1 MFAHGQAGQKSAK
14 QNLAHNTQL
23 YCKATPCKYFMSYG
37 NCLCRFAHG
46 NTEGRGHGM
55 GDGMAT
61 ASRVNHSYSD
71 LKEGTTNQ
79 YKTTSSKNYKDSGY
93 GYQNT
98 FRCVACSE
106 FRGQLPSFSTF
117 REVCQHSLRVHRVSQ
132 SFQITS
138 VQSATLLPDKLV
150 MYQCKL
156 CKEIYFSEASVKI
169 HFEKHWDLLVSLWK
183 EYTEVKCRV
192 CEVVI
197 ETEGMEEHMDNL
209 HPSDLFANTNDLE
222 KNDSYCYEPKSLKC
236 TTIQLKM
243 EKHDTS
249 PSIQTA
255 ATAFNTTALPTKPLI
270 RVKPISLLQALPQ
283 SQTATTDNWSPTTK
297 VVVKPA
303 NFRSH
308 EADNQKGQIR
318 RISPR
323 NSRTP
328 SFRCTRRHS
337 SRKSRKSP
345 SRRSRRS
352 PTKDDRRSSCRNSK
366 RSPIKSSERPG
377 SKYPS
382 KTQWY
387 SYRDRQ
393 AGSSRGGE
401 VGKKVRRGDG
411 ERNRRS
417 RSIDGRSG
425 DRIKNCSDSWDG
437 H

>member
-1 MFAHGQAGQKSAK
+1 MFAHGQAEQRSAK

-23 YCKATPCKYFMSYG
+23 CKATPCKYFVSYG
-37 NCLCRFAHG
+37 NCVFGSSCRFAHG
-46 NTEGRGHGM
+46 NTEGRGQGM
-55 GDGMAT
+55 GDDMT
-61 ASRVNHSYSD
+61 MASRVNHSYSD

-79 YKTTSSKNYKDSGY
+79 YKATSSKNNKDSGY

-98 FRCVACSE
+98 FRCVACTE

-117 REVCQHSLRVHRVSQ
+117 REVCQHALRVHRVSQ

-169 HFEKHWDLLVSLWK
+169 HFEKHWDRLVSLWK

-197 ETEGMEEHMDNL
+197 ETEGMEEHMANL
-209 HPSDLFANTNDLE
+209 YPCDLFANTNDLE
-222 KNDSYCYEPKSLKC
+222 KNVSYCYEPKS
-236 TTIQLKM
+236 QLKM
-243 EKHDTS
+243 EKHYNS
-249 PSIQTA
+249 SSVQTA

-328 SFRCTRRHS
+328 SIRCAGRHS
-337 SRKSRKSP
+337 SRKSRKSS

-352 PTKDDRRSSCRNSK
+352 PTRDDRISPRNS
-366 RSPIKSSERPG
+366 RTPSFRCTSRHSPRKS
-377 SKYPS
+377 
-382 KTQWY
+382 
-387 SYRDRQ
+387 
-393 AGSSRGGE
+393 
-401 VGKKVRRGDG
+401 
-411 ERNRRS
+411 
-417 RSIDGRSG
+417 
-425 DRIKNCSDSWDG
+425 
-437 H
+437 